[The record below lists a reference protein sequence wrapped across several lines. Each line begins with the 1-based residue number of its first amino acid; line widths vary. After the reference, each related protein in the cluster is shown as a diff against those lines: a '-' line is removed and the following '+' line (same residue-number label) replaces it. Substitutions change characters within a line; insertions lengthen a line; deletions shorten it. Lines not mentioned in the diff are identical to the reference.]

1 MLSKR
6 IQVLSESLTMAI
18 TAQARQMKAAGE
30 DVLSFSAGEPDF
42 DTLEVVKKAGIE
54 AIESGFSKYTAV
66 PGAPEVLEAV
76 RTKLQRDH
84 GLEYEASQIITNVGA
99 KHSLFNLF
107 QAILDEGDEV
117 IIPAPYWV
125 TYPEIVAYSGG
136 VSVILD
142 TDETTGFKI
151 TPEQLQN
158 AITPKTKALI
168 LNTPSNP
175 TGAVYSRSEI
185 EALGKVLEG
194 TNIIIASD
202 EMYEKLVFNKP
213 FTSVASVSED
223 LYNRTVTI
231 NGLSKCASMTGW
243 RFGYMASP
251 MNELNKAIKNLQSQ
265 STSNIC
271 SIAQKA
277 AIPALLGHG
286 DEEMGQM
293 KKAFERRRDMAAKQ
307 FNEIEGLSVLIPDGA
322 FYLYINCKDVEPD
335 SMKFC
340 KEMLTHAKIATVPGA
355 GFGCDGYF
363 RFSFAT
369 DEVSIQNGISRIAEF
384 VKKYKKA

>member
-18 TAQARQMKAAGE
+18 TSQARQMKAAGE
-30 DVLSFSAGEPDF
+30 DILSFSAGEPDF
-42 DTLEVVKKAGIE
+42 DTLDVVKKAAIK
-54 AIESGFSKYTAV
+54 AIEGGFSKYTSI
-66 PGAPEVLEAV
+66 PGIPEVLDAIC
-76 RTKLQRDH
+76 TKLHRDH
-84 GLEYEASQIITNVGA
+84 GLEYKSSQIITNVGA

-107 QAILDEGDEV
+107 QAIIDEGDEV

-125 TYPEIVAYSGG
+125 TYPEIVKYCGG
-136 VSVILD
+136 KSVIIN
-142 TDETTGFKI
+142 TDESTGFKI
-151 TPEQLQN
+151 TPQQLKN
-158 AITPKTKALI
+158 TITPKTKALI

-185 EALGKVLEG
+185 EALGEVLKG
-194 TNIIIASD
+194 TDIIVASD
-202 EMYEKLVFNKP
+202 EIYEKLVYNKP
-213 FTSVASVSED
+213 FTAVGSVSQD
-223 LYNRTVTI
+223 LFNRTVTI

-251 MNELNKAIKNLQSQ
+251 MEELNKAIKNLQSQ

-277 AIPALLGHG
+277 AIPVLLGQG
-286 DEEMGQM
+286 DEQMAQM
-293 KKAFERRRDMAAKQ
+293 KKAFEHRRNMAAKL
-307 FNEIEGLSVLIPDGA
+307 FNEVDGLSVLVPDGA
-322 FYLYINCKDVEPD
+322 FYLYVNCQEVESD

-340 KEMLTHAKIATVPGA
+340 KELLLKAKVATVPGA

-384 VKKYKKA
+384 VKNYKRA